1 MSRWKRTG
9 RSGSLVLKRGYV
21 LVIAEKTR
29 AASKIAQALGLRF
42 GGKKYG
48 VPFWEGYFNGRYY
61 VVAPAA
67 GHLFSL
73 RSNERDY
80 PVFSYEWVPRWMS
93 ERNAEHT
100 KRYYMAL
107 QELAKSASLFIN
119 ACDFDIEGS
128 VIGYLIIKMF
138 GNVNKALRVKFSSLT
153 LEELRE
159 ALKRPLPSL
168 DWDMIEAGLCRH
180 ELDWIWGI
188 NVSRALMDIY
198 RLLTGKKLTLSAGRV
213 QSPTL
218 LEALNRYI
226 ARETFIPSVSFNI
239 TLYIEVNGE
248 TYKLEQVSPPFR
260 RYEEARKIA
269 NMLKG
274 IGYIE
279 VVSTEQ
285 TIRKL
290 NPPPP
295 FNLPDLQVEAS
306 RVLGISPSET
316 LKLAED
322 LYLDSLISYPRT
334 NSQKLPPTLN
344 NRKII
349 ENLGRLSNYR
359 VYANELL
366 KREVLKP
373 TLGTKD
379 DPAHPA
385 IYPTGY
391 LPTHELRGKKK
402 QLYDLIVR
410 RYLACFYGPALI
422 KSTSYTFKF
431 KSLTFALSGQKIIK
445 SEWLRVYPYV
455 SVNEASM
462 PHLHKGEKVRIA
474 KVRIS
479 KAYSRPPPPHT
490 KTTLLKWMEK
500 VGIGTEATRA
510 DIIETLFKRGYLKKS
525 GKATVVTELG
535 VMVARI
541 LSKLFSELTSVN
553 LTREF
558 EQALALVRLG
568 KISRTEV
575 VSRAKEVLR
584 PRLMM
589 IKDIVRSN
597 NAEKLRELI
606 EEGEGKSKCLI
617 CGEICAYSPVAGSD
631 ICFCEFHSTAYKH
644 IIDKYREWREAL
656 GLSFTEYLKELLR
669 IKSTGKFVKEVA
681 SAIISRSEL
690 LRYIKDTS

>member
-1 MSRWKRTG
+1 MGRWKKVRK
-9 RSGSLVLKRGYV
+9 SGQPTLKQGYV

-42 GGKKYG
+42 GGKIYG

-61 VVAPAA
+61 VIAPAA

-73 RSNERDY
+73 KSSERDY
-80 PVFSYEWVPRWMS
+80 PVFSYEWVPRWLS
-93 ERNAEHT
+93 EKNAEHT

-138 GNVNKALRVKFSSLT
+138 GDVNKARRVKFSSLT
-153 LEELRE
+153 LEELRQ
-159 ALKRPLPSL
+159 ALRRPLPSL

-198 RLLTGKKLTLSAGRV
+198 KLLTGKKLTLSAGRV

-218 LEALNRYI
+218 LEALNRYV
-226 ARETFIPSVSFNI
+226 ARETFIPSVFFSI
-239 TLYIEVNGE
+239 TLYIEVDGE
-248 TYKLEQVSPPFR
+248 TYKLEQAPPPLR
-260 RYEEARKIA
+260 RYDEARKTA
-269 NMLKG
+269 NMLRETR
-274 IGYIE
+274 YIE
-279 VVSTEQ
+279 VDSVEQ
-285 TIRKL
+285 AIRRL

-306 RVLGISPSET
+306 RILGLSPSET
-316 LKLAED
+316 LRLAED

-349 ENLGRLSNYR
+349 ENLGKLYNYR
-359 VYANELL
+359 AYVNELL
-366 KREVLKP
+366 KRGVLKP
-373 TLGTKD
+373 SLGTKD

-391 LPTHELRGKKK
+391 LPTQELRGKKK

-410 RYLACFYGPALI
+410 RYLACFYDSALV
-422 KSTSYTFKF
+422 KSTSYIFKF
-431 KSLTFALSGQKIIK
+431 KSLTFVLSGQRVIK
-445 SEWLRVYPYV
+445 REWLHVYPYV
-455 SVNEASM
+455 TVNEAEV
-462 PHLHKGEKVRIA
+462 PHLRKGEKVRIA
-474 KVRIS
+474 KVRVNKVYS
-479 KAYSRPPPPHT
+479 KPPLLHT
-490 KTTLLKWMEK
+490 KTTLLRWMEE

-510 DIIETLFKRGYLKKS
+510 DIIETLFKRGYLKK
-525 GKATVVTELG
+525 GGRGAIVTELG
-535 VMVARI
+535 ILVSKI
-541 LSKLFSELTSVN
+541 LSKLFSELTSIN

-558 EQALALVRLG
+558 EQALGLVRLG
-568 KISRTEV
+568 KTTRAEV
-575 VSRAKEVLR
+575 VSKAREVLE
-584 PRLMM
+584 PRLLM
-589 IKDIVRSN
+589 IRDLVRSN
-597 NAEKLRELI
+597 NARKLKELI
-606 EEGEGKSKCLI
+606 EGGEERSKCLV
-617 CGEICAYSPVAGSD
+617 CGEVCAYSPARGN
-631 ICFCEFHSTAYKH
+631 ICFCEIHGIAYKH
-644 IIDKYREWREAL
+644 IVDKYREWHESL
-656 GLSFTEYLKELLR
+656 GVNFSEYLKELLR

-681 SAIISRSEL
+681 SVITSRSEL
-690 LRYIKDTS
+690 LRNALDIT

>member
-1 MSRWKRTG
+1 MSTRRRTKRG
-9 RSGSLVLKRGYV
+9 GSPALKRGYV

-42 GGKKYG
+42 GGKIYG
-48 VPFWEGYFNGRYY
+48 VPFWEGYFSGRYY

-73 RSNERDY
+73 KSNERDY

-93 ERNAEHT
+93 EKNAEHT

-159 ALKRPLPSL
+159 ALKKPLPSL

-226 ARETFIPSVSFNI
+226 ARETFIPSVTFSI
-239 TLYIEVNGE
+239 TLYIEVDGE
-248 TYKLEQVSPPFR
+248 IYKLNQVSPPLR
-260 RYEEARKIA
+260 RYEEARRIA
-269 NMLKG
+269 NMLRG
-274 IGYIE
+274 VGYIE
-279 VVSTEQ
+279 VASVEQ

-306 RVLGISPSET
+306 RILGISPSET
-316 LKLAED
+316 LRLAED

-349 ENLGRLSNYR
+349 ENLGRLQSYR
-359 VYANELL
+359 AYASELL
-366 KREVLKP
+366 RRRVLKP
-373 TLGTKD
+373 TLGAKD

-391 LPTHELRGKKK
+391 LPTHELRGRKK

-410 RYLACFYGPALI
+410 RYLACFYDSALI
-422 KSTSYTFKF
+422 GSTSYTFKF
-431 KSLTFALSGQKIIK
+431 KSLTFALSGQRIIK

-455 SVNEASM
+455 TVNEASI
-462 PHLHKGEKVRIA
+462 PHLHKGEKVRIV

-479 KAYSRPPPPHT
+479 RAYSRPPPPHT
-490 KTTLLKWMEK
+490 KTTLLKWMEE

-525 GKATVVTELG
+525 GKTTVVTELG
-535 VMVARI
+535 ITIAKI

-558 EQALALVRLG
+558 EQALELVKLG

-575 VSRAKEVLR
+575 VNKAKEVLR
-584 PRLMM
+584 PRLTM
-589 IKDIVRSN
+589 IRDIVRSN
-597 NAEKLRELI
+597 NAEKLIELI
-606 EEGEGKSKCLI
+606 EEGKEKPKCLI
-617 CGEICAYSPVAGSD
+617 CGEVCAYNPVAGSN
-631 ICFCEFHSTAYKH
+631 ICFCEFHGTAYKH
-644 IIDKYREWREAL
+644 IVEKYREWREAL
-656 GLSFTEYLKELLR
+656 GVSFTEYLKELLR
-669 IKSTGKFVKEVA
+669 IKLTGRFVKEVA
-681 SAIISRSEL
+681 NAIVNRSEL
-690 LRYIKDTS
+690 LRNIRDIT